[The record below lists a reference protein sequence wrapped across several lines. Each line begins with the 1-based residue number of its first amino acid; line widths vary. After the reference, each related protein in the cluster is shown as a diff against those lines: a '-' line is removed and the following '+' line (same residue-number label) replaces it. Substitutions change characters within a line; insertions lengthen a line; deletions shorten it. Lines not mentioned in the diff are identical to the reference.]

1 MKLKDITIPIILL
14 AFTLQ
19 ISGCTSKE
27 SANQSKVASEPEAS
41 MNQDFTT
48 LFDGKSFDGWGG
60 GDMNMFRIEDGAVVA
75 GSMEEGIPRNEF
87 LCTEVEYGNFELRLK
102 AKMQGEGDNAGIQF
116 RSKRI
121 PDHHEVSGYQC
132 DMGSDTSGK
141 IWGFLYDESRRRRM
155 LATADYAE
163 MLKVYKPD
171 DWNDFIIRAEGARI
185 QIWLNGFQTVDY
197 TEDDPSVFETGV
209 ICLQIHGGKPAE
221 AWYKDVEIKQL

>member
-1 MKLKDITIPIILL
+1 MNLKDITIPIILVT
-14 AFTLQ
+14 FVMH
-19 ISGCTSKE
+19 ISGCNSKE
-27 SANQSKVASEPEAS
+27 FVNQSKVTGEVKAPK
-41 MNQDFTT
+41 NQNFTA
-48 LFDGKSFDGWGG
+48 LFDGKSFDGWDGN
-60 GDMNMFRIEDGAVVA
+60 MAMFRIEDQAVVA
-75 GSMEEGIPRNEF
+75 GSMEETIPRNEF
-87 LCTEVEYGNFELRLK
+87 LCTEVEYGNFELKLK

-132 DMGSDTSGK
+132 DMGSDPSGK

-155 LATADYAE
+155 LATADYSE

-197 TEDDPSVFETGV
+197 TEDDPSVYKIGV
-209 ICLQIHGGKPAE
+209 ICLQIHRGKPAE
-221 AWYKDVEIKQL
+221 AWYRDVEIKQL

>member
-1 MKLKDITIPIILL
+1 MKSKDITIPIILL
-14 AFTLQ
+14 TFTLQ
-19 ISGCTSKE
+19 FSGCTSKE
-27 SANQSKVASEPEAS
+27 SPNQSKVTSEPEAL

-48 LFDGKSFDGWGG
+48 LFDGKSFDGWKGG
-60 GDMNMFRIEDGAVVA
+60 NMDMFRIEDGAVVA
-75 GSMEEGIPRNEF
+75 GSMEERIPRNEF
-87 LCTEVEYGNFELRLK
+87 LCTEIEYGNFELRLK

-132 DMGSDTSGK
+132 DMGSDPSGK

-155 LATADYAE
+155 LATADYSE

-185 QIWLNGFQTVDY
+185 QIWLNAFQTVDY

-221 AWYKDVEIKQL
+221 AWYKDVKIKQL